1 MNTLFPVTPEYP
13 PGFRYLPEFITAEEE
28 GFLISACQQ
37 QELNVFRFQGYE
49 AKRRV
54 ASFGQDWNFDTRT
67 LHQGKPIPLA
77 FQPLIS
83 KVAAEACLGPT
94 DFVELLVT
102 HYPVGAV
109 INWHRDAPPFGLVAG
124 ISLLTGCT
132 FRLRPYEKAKQNRTN
147 LLSFPVTRRS
157 LYLMDGASRTDWQH
171 SISPVAN
178 ERYSITL
185 RTLQL

>member
-28 GFLISACQQ
+28 GFLINLCRQ

-67 LHQGKPIPLA
+67 LHQGKPIPPA
-77 FQPLIS
+77 FQSLIS
-83 KVAAEACLGPT
+83 KVAEEAGLAPT

-102 HYPVGAV
+102 HYPAGAV

-132 FRLRPYEKAKQNRTN
+132 FRLRPYEKAKQNRTH
-147 LLSFPVTRRS
+147 LLSFPVARRS

-171 SISPVAN
+171 SINPVAS
-178 ERYSITL
+178 ERFSITL